1 MSPLRSRPTI
11 YNNQQDVAFKL
22 DGSKIELIIFPQMS
36 SFVFIQYLSYDDSY
50 LPSLEILGPS
60 SLNPTVFPRVLL
72 SSELC
77 LL

>member
-1 MSPLRSRPTI
+1 MFPLRSRPTI
-11 YNNQQDVAFKL
+11 SKDQQDVAFKL

-36 SFVFIQYLSYDDSY
+36 SFVCILYLSYDDSY
-50 LPSLEILGPS
+50 LPRLEILEPS